1 MMFQPSYMQMFCNNH
16 GLKVLHQRSFICHS
30 CMSQN
35 FVFINNIFG
44 SSCHVACINYKVCS
58 YSVGLSFHA
67 TPLPM
72 QQLIWEIILF
82 QSQHGCQHVNLVSTL
97 GVWHYVT
104 TPPPKNSSYFFS
116 TYVFPFF
123 TAKPNEL
130 PIQARLQKCPCLLT
144 LTIKCKTFVC
154 SWYTKYWKHSPSVY
168 MYKAKLKDQHQNC
181 IARPTF
187 E

>member
-1 MMFQPSYMQMFCNNH
+1 MLLTQLPLWEESLEFCLSMMMFQPSYMQMFCNNH
-16 GLKVLHQRSFICHS
+16 GLKVLHQSSFICHS

-44 SSCHVACINYKVCS
+44 SSY
-58 YSVGLSFHA
+58 HA

-104 TPPPKNSSYFFS
+104 TPPPPRKILATFSAPMYFRFLQPSQTSYQYKHGFKS
-116 TYVFPFF
+116 AP
-123 TAKPNEL
+123 
-130 PIQARLQKCPCLLT
+130 
-144 LTIKCKTFVC
+144 VC
-154 SWYTKYWKHSPSVY
+154 
-168 MYKAKLKDQHQNC
+168 
-181 IARPTF
+181 
-187 E
+187 

>member
-44 SSCHVACINYKVCS
+44 SSCHVACISSMQLFCRV
-58 YSVGLSFHA
+58 VLSCHSPPHA
-67 TPLPM
+67 TAYMRNNSLSVTARM
-72 QQLIWEIILF
+72 STC
-82 QSQHGCQHVNLVSTL
+82 QSGKHPGGVTL
-97 GVWHYVT
+97 CDHPP
-104 TPPPKNSSYFFS
+104 PPPKNSSYFFS

-144 LTIKCKTFVC
+144 LTIKYKTFVC
-154 SWYTKYWKHSPSVY
+154 
-168 MYKAKLKDQHQNC
+168 
-181 IARPTF
+181 R
-187 E
+187 

>member
-1 MMFQPSYMQMFCNNH
+1 MMFQPSYMQMFGNNH

-44 SSCHVACINYKVCS
+44 SSY
-58 YSVGLSFHA
+58 HA

-72 QQLIWEIILF
+72 QQLIWEIISLSVTARMSTC
-82 QSQHGCQHVNLVSTL
+82 QSGKHPGGVTL
-97 GVWHYVT
+97 CDHP
-104 TPPPKNSSYFFS
+104 PPPKNSSYFFS

-154 SWYTKYWKHSPSVY
+154 RRYTKYWKHSPSVY
-168 MYKAKLKDQHQNC
+168 MYKAKWKDQHQNC

>member
-16 GLKVLHQRSFICHS
+16 GLKVLHQSSFICHS

-44 SSCHVACINYKVCS
+44 SSY
-58 YSVGLSFHA
+58 HA

-104 TPPPKNSSYFFS
+104 PPPPPPKNSSYFFS

-154 SWYTKYWKHSPSVY
+154 RRYTKYWKHSPSVY
-168 MYKAKLKDQHQNC
+168 MYKAKWKDQHQNC